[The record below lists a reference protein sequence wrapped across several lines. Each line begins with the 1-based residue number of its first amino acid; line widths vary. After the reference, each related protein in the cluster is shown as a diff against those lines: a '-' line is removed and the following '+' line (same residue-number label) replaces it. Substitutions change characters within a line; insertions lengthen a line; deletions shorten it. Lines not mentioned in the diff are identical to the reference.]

1 MEGRIPSLAQRSGLK
16 EPGVAAAAAWVTAVG
31 SDSAPGP
38 GTAICC
44 GAAEKGKKKEDER
57 WMGELGRKTIQ
68 ELVGYPHSGI
78 SRQDRKSGKAPEFP
92 RCEHVSSAKTG
103 VVRAQNFG
111 NENKNAVLQFQ
122 EGRTNLHR
130 EDGV

>member
-1 MEGRIPSLAQRSGLK
+1 MRQLRHGSRLWARIQPLARELPYAVVQLK
-16 EPGVAAAAAWVTAVG
+16 KE
-31 SDSAPGP
+31 
-38 GTAICC
+38 
-44 GAAEKGKKKEDER
+44 KKKEDER

-68 ELVGYPHSGI
+68 ERVGYPHSGI

-92 RCEHVSSAKTG
+92 RCEQVSSAKTG

-111 NENKNAVLQFQ
+111 NENRNAVLQFQ